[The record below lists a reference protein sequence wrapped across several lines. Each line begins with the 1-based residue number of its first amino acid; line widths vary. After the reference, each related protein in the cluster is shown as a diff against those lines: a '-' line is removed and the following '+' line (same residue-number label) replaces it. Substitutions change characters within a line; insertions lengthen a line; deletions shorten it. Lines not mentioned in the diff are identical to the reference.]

1 MSSFTFDTLEW
12 PAFIK
17 VIPWVQHLK
26 LQRTFYSVALLLLLK
41 SSSWLESW
49 PDLTWILRSYEIRF
63 VPKETN
69 RTSQM
74 SNKNTSKMQ
83 SKNLSK
89 SVKYWSFTLLIMH
102 YLFVCFCSLCFSLST
117 QTSAFLICARWLF
130 VCRFDTNLSGG
141 RAFSAERPHWLISF
155 WLTQLSTYVWVAGVL
170 YDPGFNMAEEEEEDD
185 DNDDDNQEKY
195 MNVITTYISFIFL
208 DVDCYCHSSLSS
220 SPSSSSLL
228 FKARVV

>member
-1 MSSFTFDTLEW
+1 
-12 PAFIK
+12 
-17 VIPWVQHLK
+17 
-26 LQRTFYSVALLLLLK
+26 
-41 SSSWLESW
+41 
-49 PDLTWILRSYEIRF
+49 
-63 VPKETN
+63 
-69 RTSQM
+69 M
-74 SNKNTSKMQ
+74 SNKNRNLREHKLIHSKIKLRTCNQ
-83 SKNLSK
+83 IICQIGS
-89 SVKYWSFTLLIMH
+89 LLIMH
-102 YLFVCFCSLCFSLST
+102 HFFYSSLCWSLSA
-117 QTSAFLICARWLF
+117 QTFALTCSFAVSLQLCLVCTLWLF
-130 VCRFDTNLSGG
+130 VCSSGTNLSGG
-141 RAFSAERPHWLISF
+141 RDFSAERPHWLIRF